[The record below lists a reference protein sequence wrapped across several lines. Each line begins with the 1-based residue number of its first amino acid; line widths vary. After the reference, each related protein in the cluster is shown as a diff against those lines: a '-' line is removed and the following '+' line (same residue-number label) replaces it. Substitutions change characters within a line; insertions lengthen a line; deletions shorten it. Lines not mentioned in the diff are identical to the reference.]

1 MKEAANKANPANLA
15 KKDEMAM
22 DMGMEPPAA
31 AEGMWAHKLDTKSV
45 WFLRN

>member
-31 AEGMWAHKLDTKSV
+31 AEGM
-45 WFLRN
+45 